1 MSVSPPR
8 GKDNFFFFLEK
19 NVLKIGRKLR
29 GIRDDD
35 EERIRNS

>member
-1 MSVSPPR
+1 VFIRQEERTISSS
-8 GKDNFFFFLEK
+8 FLEK